1 MKKIPRLPMPRARGP
16 AALLALLCGFGGFGV
31 WLESSGWLYVWFP
44 SLLPPPIT
52 SAGTGRLIRVSD
64 GDTVVVRYGDL
75 RLAVRLRG
83 VDTAES
89 VHPDATKNTA
99 AGTAAATFAKSY
111 LADKTVRIEFEQR
124 KGLIEEDRHGRA
136 LGWLWIEAGAPG
148 PEGDELFNATL
159 VRQGYSAYETKFGI
173 SPRHHEAMLAAEREA
188 RRQR

>member
-1 MKKIPRLPMPRARGP
+1 ML
-16 AALLALLCGFGGFGV
+16 
-31 WLESSGWLYVWFP
+31 
-44 SLLPPPIT
+44 
-52 SAGTGRLIRVSD
+52 RVSD
-64 GDTVVVRYGDL
+64 GDMVVVRYGDL

-99 AGTAAATFAKSY
+99 AGDEASAFAKSY
-111 LADKTVRIEFEQR
+111 LAGKSVRIEFERR

-136 LGWLWIEAGAPG
+136 LGWLWLEAGPPG

-159 VRQGYSAYETKFGI
+159 VRKGYSAYETEFGI

-188 RRQR
+188 RTAR

>member
-1 MKKIPRLPMPRARGP
+1 MPLPRSRGP
-16 AALLALLCGFGGFGV
+16 AALLAMLLGCAGLGA
-31 WLESSGWLYVWFP
+31 WSESSGWLYVWFP
-44 SLLPPPIT
+44 GLLPPPI
-52 SAGTGRLIRVSD
+52 SSDGTGQLIRVSD

-99 AGTAAATFAKSY
+99 AGSAAAAFAKAY
-111 LADKTVRIEFEQR
+111 LAGKTVRIEFERR

-159 VRQGYSAYETKFGI
+159 VREGYSAYETKFGI
-173 SPRHHEAMLAAEREA
+173 SPRHHALMRAAEQEA
-188 RRQR
+188 RAER